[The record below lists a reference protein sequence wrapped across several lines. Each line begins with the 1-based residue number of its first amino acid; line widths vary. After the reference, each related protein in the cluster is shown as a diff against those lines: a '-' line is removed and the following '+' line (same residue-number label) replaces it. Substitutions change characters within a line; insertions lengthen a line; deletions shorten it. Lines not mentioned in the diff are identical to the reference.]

1 MKSIVLLVHNT
12 FSKRT
17 FVSVAKSL
25 TKQYEENMKKLCEAC
40 EDSGFCVQT
49 MRLIWYFLRNYP
61 RQGQSTLAPD
71 SVLGTQLYVL
81 VITELNLFHTFLNS
95 FRNKETSGLITGKRG
110 AQDKGLNF

>member
-1 MKSIVLLVHNT
+1 
-12 FSKRT
+12 
-17 FVSVAKSL
+17 
-25 TKQYEENMKKLCEAC
+25 MKKLCEAC

-81 VITELNLFHTFLNS
+81 VITELNLLLYVLVITELNLFHTFLNS